1 MRALFFIA
9 AFVTASC
16 YGQTYE
22 RFADFT
28 NKQLLTHQKE
38 LSSYF
43 DNFQKLI
50 SERDTAYLREKL
62 TKIKA
67 DKIYLI
73 EGYNFETNKYSIF
86 EEYKLDNSSFQ
97 LFGNSIFFLDKLP
110 QEFAGNFFLYD
121 STLLTSN
128 ISNVDTIYPRK
139 YRYGSGCVIT
149 DTTFKIFADLENKA
163 KQDGIVIEKYCRIET
178 LIDNKS
184 NKISVK
190 YFFPIKGQRE
200 FEDRGIGMLTDYP
213 PGLDFWLFA
222 SPYYVDK

>member
-1 MRALFFIA
+1 MRLLFFIA
-9 AFVTASC
+9 ALVTASC
-16 YGQTYE
+16 YGQTYQ
-22 RFADFT
+22 RFSDFT
-28 NKQLLTHQKE
+28 TKQLQTHQIE
-38 LSSYF
+38 LSQYYN
-43 DNFQKLI
+43 NFQKFILK
-50 SERDTAYLREKL
+50 RDTAYLKEKL

-67 DKIYLI
+67 DKVYII
-73 EGYNFETNKYSIF
+73 EGYNFETKKYSIF

-121 STLLTSN
+121 STVLTQST
-128 ISNVDTIYPRK
+128 SGVDTIYPRK
-139 YRYGSGCVIT
+139 YRYGAGCVIS

-163 KQDGIVIEKYCRIET
+163 KQDGTVIEKYCRIET
-178 LIDNKS
+178 LIDNRS

-190 YFFPIKGQRE
+190 YFFPVIGQRE
-200 FEDRGIGMLTDYP
+200 FESRGIGMLTDYP